1 MICTF
6 ARWTL
11 DLPGEIYN
19 NHPIKCASVAQMS
32 WAHCTIQTELPFRIK
47 SHEIRPA
54 TPKKSEM
61 NETSRKTFYGQVFLC
76 VILVLQGFQCFR
88 FSSCPISNKF
98 VVSLTW
104 TYFTFELRN
113 NVSVEE
119 NTPLGKVIFQVRA
132 TDADYGNNSIITYSL
147 VPSEY
152 AAKFSIDASTGN
164 ITVVGNLDRENT
176 REINLRINAS
186 DGTFTVTSELF
197 VIITDVNDN
206 EPIFTSRWGRIR
218 DSIQG
223 VPEVRSSN
231 LMHYNFWSKLYFY
244 MKLLQDVYFSIEYM
258 YSEFQ

>member
-1 MICTF
+1 MRIS
-6 ARWTL
+6 RSNVMGPLHNPNGVTL
-11 DLPGEIYN
+11 SY
-19 NHPIKCASVAQMS
+19 KVAWNKTRHTQ
-32 WAHCTIQTELPFRIK
+32 
-47 SHEIRPA
+47 
-54 TPKKSEM
+54 KKWDEW
-61 NETSRKTFYGQVFLC
+61 NKQKNLLFCGQVFLC

-119 NTPLGKVIFQVRA
+119 NTPLGQVIFQVRA

-164 ITVVGNLDRENT
+164 ITVVGKLDRENT

-231 LMHYNFWSKLYFY
+231 FMHYNFWSKLYFY
-244 MKLLQDVYFSIEYM
+244 MKFLQDVYFSIEYM